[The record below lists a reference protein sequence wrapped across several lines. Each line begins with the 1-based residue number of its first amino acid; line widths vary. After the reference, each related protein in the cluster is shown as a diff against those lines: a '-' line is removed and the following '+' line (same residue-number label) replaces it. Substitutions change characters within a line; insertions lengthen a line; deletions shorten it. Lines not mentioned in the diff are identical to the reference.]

1 MFMSMFYCPHFPV
14 PGPTGKVTVS
24 NMTSTS
30 FSLQWST
37 DIHLSPTFY
46 LTLVSPRGPALTME
60 TQNNNVTLSGLEHGT
75 LYLVEIVSKVCGKEG
90 ARTQLK
96 VRTGKDVW
104 TDRQAWKTQQ
114 RRARLWGTG
123 CPFP

>member
-1 MFMSMFYCPHFPV
+1 MFMSMFLLSHFPV
-14 PGPTGKVTVS
+14 PGPIGKVTVS
-24 NMTSTS
+24 NVTGTS
-30 FSLQWST
+30 FSLEWSA
-37 DIHLSPTFY
+37 DIRLSPAFY
-46 LTLVSPRGPALTME
+46 LMLVSPRGPAKTME
-60 TQNNNVTLSGLEHGT
+60 TQNNNVTLSGLEPGT
-75 LYLVEIVSKVCGKEG
+75 LYLVEIVAKVCGKEG

-104 TDRQAWKTQQ
+104 THRQAWKAQQ